1 MKVGDIIML
10 KRTQEPTVLPY
21 CTKVLKTWW
30 DYTGWHARLMVEIIC
45 PKLGGTRQQVRA
57 ELFEVV

>member
-1 MKVGDIIML
+1 ML
-10 KRTQEPTVLPY
+10 KCPREPTCLPY

-45 PKLGGTRQQVRA
+45 PKLDGTRQQVRA
-57 ELFEVV
+57 ELYEVV